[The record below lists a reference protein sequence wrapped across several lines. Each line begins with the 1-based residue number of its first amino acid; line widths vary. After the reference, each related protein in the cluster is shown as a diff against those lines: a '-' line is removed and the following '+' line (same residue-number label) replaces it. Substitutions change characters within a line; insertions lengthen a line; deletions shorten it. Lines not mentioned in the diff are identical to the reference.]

1 MQQFTFS
8 FNELDIDSSE
18 AEQLLGFE
26 PGQLP
31 EPFNSMLAG
40 AIEAAPELCQIQA
53 GYRLFHA
60 PVFNKD
66 LYEISVEGVSFLPGK
81 IVYNQLKSSVSIAL
95 FIATAGAGI
104 AGRIKEL
111 AEAGDAVSSYVFD
124 VLGSVIAEK
133 AAVKLV
139 DRLEMAVD
147 AKGHKVSDPFSPG
160 YCDWS
165 VAEQQNLFSFF
176 PEGFCGV
183 TLSGSSLMSPVKS
196 VSGIVGIGTGVKRRG
211 AQCFMCNDL
220 NCLHGKI
227 ARGTMTF
234 Q

>member
-66 LYEISVEGVSFLPGK
+66 LYEISV
-81 IVYNQLKSSVSIAL
+81 
-95 FIATAGAGI
+95 
-104 AGRIKEL
+104 
-111 AEAGDAVSSYVFD
+111 
-124 VLGSVIAEK
+124 
-133 AAVKLV
+133 
-139 DRLEMAVD
+139 
-147 AKGHKVSDPFSPG
+147 
-160 YCDWS
+160 
-165 VAEQQNLFSFF
+165 
-176 PEGFCGV
+176 
-183 TLSGSSLMSPVKS
+183 
-196 VSGIVGIGTGVKRRG
+196 
-211 AQCFMCNDL
+211 
-220 NCLHGKI
+220 
-227 ARGTMTF
+227 
-234 Q
+234 